1 MKKFLYLR
9 VNAILGIAISIISF
23 CYTITTGIRNPGM
36 NRHLVELLLVFVY
49 GLPLFHNL
57 FVVYIYQMYYPEREI
72 RKPHK
77 VINLT
82 LSILC
87 LLDLLLLIAF
97 ICSLISYSMHNI
109 GDRIMYIMM
118 FFFSILSITML
129 IQVIGGFR
137 LIKVVKRNVR
147 LQLIDSFE

>member
-9 VNAILGIAISIISF
+9 VNAIIGIAVSIISF
-23 CYTITTGIRNPGM
+23 YYTITTGIRTPGAD
-36 NRHLVELLLVFVY
+36 RLLVELLFVLVY

-57 FVVYIYQMYYPEREI
+57 FVVYIYQKYYPEGEI
-72 RKPHK
+72 GKPHK

-97 ICSLISYSMHNI
+97 ICSLIIYIIHNV
-109 GDRIMYIMM
+109 GDRISLIMM

-137 LIKVVKRNVR
+137 LIKVVKKNVR